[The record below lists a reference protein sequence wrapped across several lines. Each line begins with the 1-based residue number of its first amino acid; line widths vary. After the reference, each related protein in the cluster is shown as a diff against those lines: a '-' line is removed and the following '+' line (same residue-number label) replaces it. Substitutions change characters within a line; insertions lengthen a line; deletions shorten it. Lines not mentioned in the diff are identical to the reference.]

1 MNEKDATNEIK
12 AIENKFSEKIEI
24 DGKNFWPLF
33 RALLYLKIT
42 SSKKTK
48 KEKKYDQ
55 SIVESFKNTIRNFKN
70 GPLQAKFLKYYTN
83 KLTNLN

>member
-48 KEKKYDQ
+48 KQKKYDQ
-55 SIVESFKNTIRNFKN
+55 SIIESFKNTIRNFKN
-70 GPLQAKFLKYYTN
+70 FQSLSIKIQN
-83 KLTNLN
+83 KKNIFF